1 MLWLLWLLLLGVDIA
16 AMALQLF
23 VIGSLAEFEVDHV
36 NPLDLCAMLET
47 KVSPI
52 LAAEAGIVFLSL
64 FDIKVGA
71 LLIVTHLV
79 IIGWVVYVRRQ
90 RRRCFDPMVI
100 VRDNLRIKARHVLF
114 ATIDGISFP
123 VIVVKILLALF
134 D

>member
-1 MLWLLWLLLLGVDIA
+1 MLWLLWLLLLAVDIA
-16 AMALQLF
+16 AMSLQLF
-23 VIGSLAEFEVDHV
+23 VVGALAEFEVDHV

-52 LAAEAGIVFLSL
+52 LAAEAGVVFLAL

-71 LLIVTHLV
+71 VLIVAHLV
-79 IIGWVVYVRRQ
+79 IIGWLVYVRRQ

-100 VRDNLRIKARHVLF
+100 VRDNPRIKARHIVF
-114 ATIDGISFP
+114 AVIDGISFP
-123 VIVVKILLALF
+123 VIIVKILLALF